1 MKQSKVINII
11 LSIAAVVILSVA
23 LFYFNSSVHTVRN
36 ISGAVTD
43 IKYEKAKVLKVLSQS
58 LEKDDSLGLFLGTQ
72 DLEVKILTGKHAG
85 EIQAVKNNLSKYY
98 NVLGKE
104 GMEMIVNIDS
114 AGAEHTRTS
123 VFNYNRAPV
132 LYIFAFLFFA
142 VLWGI
147 GGKKGLLSVLGLI
160 LTFVCIIF
168 LYIPMLYQGYSPIG
182 AAVLI
187 VVLSSCI
194 TLFLLN
200 GWSSKSISAILGTTL
215 GVVIAG
221 IAASAVGTLTHISGL
236 NTEEAESLLLIAT
249 KTNMHVP
256 ELLFSGILIAS
267 LGAIM
272 DVSISVASAIQ
283 EVYHTN
289 RELKSNQ
296 LFLSGLNVGRD
307 MMGTM
312 SNTLILAFTGTSL
325 NTLILIYSYNVSYYQ
340 LMNMNL
346 IAIEVIQGLSGS
358 LAVILTVP
366 IVAFIT
372 SRLIP
377 AMNKSQQ
384 RKGGGEESR
393 KERRGIQQK
402 KS

>member
-1 MKQSKVINII
+1 MKHSKFFNIALAI
-11 LSIAAVVILSVA
+11 TGLIIFLIALY
-23 LFYFNSSVHTVRN
+23 YFNTSNHLSRN
-36 ISGAVTD
+36 ISGAVTN
-43 IKYEKAKVLKVLSQS
+43 IKYEKAMVLKVLSQS
-58 LEKDDSLGLFLGTQ
+58 LEKDDVLGLYLGTQ
-72 DLEVKILTGKHAG
+72 DLEIKILTGEHAG
-85 EIQAVKNNLSKYY
+85 EVCTVKNNLSKYY

-104 GMEMIVNIDS
+104 GLEMIVNIDS

-132 LYIFAFLFFA
+132 LYAFVFIFFA
-142 VLWGI
+142 ALWGI
-147 GGKKGLLSVLGLI
+147 GGKKGLLSVLGLT
-160 LTFVCIIF
+160 LTFVCILF
-168 LYIPMLYQGYSPIG
+168 LYIPMLYRGYSPIG
-182 AAVLI
+182 AAVLL
-187 VVLSSCI
+187 VALSSCI

-200 GWSSKSISAILGTTL
+200 GWGPKSISAILGTTL

-221 IAASAVGTLTHISGL
+221 IAASAVGSLAHISGL
-236 NTEEAESLLLIAT
+236 NTEEAETLLLIAS
-249 KTNMHVP
+249 KTHMHVP
-256 ELLFSGILIAS
+256 ELIFSGILIAS

-272 DVSISVASAIQ
+272 DISISVASAIQ
-283 EVYHTN
+283 EVYHSN
-289 RELKSNQ
+289 REIGSRQ

-372 SRLIP
+372 SQLIP

-384 RKGGGEESR
+384 RKGGDEKSR
-393 KERRGIQQK
+393 KERRGIHK
-402 KS
+402 